1 MSVPLNRV
9 LVAAFLVLQSASCLN
24 AASSSLPDQPLARN
38 EDASTHNDG
47 RALTDN
53 RVAHPSS
60 TERAAPNPEKQVEKD
75 WVDGRWNQTD
85 VGPFLASTL
94 FTPNGPVAK
103 GLSIR
108 VGEYGEAAVCYDTAE
123 GALRAGWTGGFLEFD
138 PARFGLIR
146 APRIAGQL
154 RFLGPADSAPAG
166 PGVHYEGLHLSG
178 KRVVLSW
185 RIGETLLRESPWIET
200 AAGASAFTRT
210 LELGAGAAAV
220 TLSVLEETNATSSLF
235 RLAETGVA
243 AFERDGRLT
252 SVACLGAAG
261 ARFTAAGN
269 RISVVFPPREQMC
282 RGKLLIWSGG
292 TNELGG
298 FEKLLRESP
307 PPAALA
313 ELARPGPA
321 RWGTAL
327 TTRGQLGISADLFA
341 IDTLT
346 VPYDNPSK
354 ALMFLSGVDFV
365 RDGTAFVCS
374 IHGDVWRITGIDESL
389 RALTWKR
396 FATGLFQPLGLR
408 VVGDKVFVLGRDQ
421 ITLLHDENGDGEAD
435 FYENF
440 CNLIDTSSAAH
451 EYVTSLET
459 DPEGNLYYADPR
471 GAHRISADGRA
482 KQTLA
487 TGWRNPNG
495 LGVGPQGIIT
505 VAPQQGEWT
514 PSSAICEVKP
524 DGYYGYPGAKVTA
537 ERPLGYDPP
546 LCWIPHSVDNS
557 GASQVW
563 VPPGHWGPLAG
574 QMLHL
579 VWGRCAM
586 MLVLRDVSGGVPQGA
601 AIPLPGRFLSGPMRA
616 TFRRQD
622 GHLYVAGSTGWQT
635 SAVRDGS
642 LQRVR
647 YTGKSV
653 YLPLA
658 YHAHSNGL
666 ALTFSQPLERK
677 VAEDTGSYGL
687 SQWNYRYA
695 PQYGSDDWSVAD
707 PSRKGHD
714 PVEVKSAK
722 LLADGRTVFLEIAG
736 LRPVM
741 QMEIKHNLDAA
752 DGHKIRGVMYATINE
767 PGPNLTW

>member
-24 AASSSLPDQPLARN
+24 AASSSLPDQPLARK

-154 RFLGPADSAPAG
+154 KFLSPADSAPAG

-185 RIGETLLRESPWIET
+185 RIGETLLRESPWFEP

-252 SVACLGAAG
+252 AVAWLGDAG
-261 ARFTAAGN
+261 AQFTAAGH
-269 RISVVFPPREQMC
+269 RICVTFPPREQMR

-292 TNELGG
+292 TNELRG

-313 ELARPGPA
+313 
-321 RWGTAL
+321 
-327 TTRGQLGISADLFA
+327 
-341 IDTLT
+341 
-346 VPYDNPSK
+346 
-354 ALMFLSGVDFV
+354 
-365 RDGTAFVCS
+365 
-374 IHGDVWRITGIDESL
+374 
-389 RALTWKR
+389 
-396 FATGLFQPLGLR
+396 
-408 VVGDKVFVLGRDQ
+408 
-421 ITLLHDENGDGEAD
+421 
-435 FYENF
+435 
-440 CNLIDTSSAAH
+440 
-451 EYVTSLET
+451 
-459 DPEGNLYYADPR
+459 
-471 GAHRISADGRA
+471 
-482 KQTLA
+482 
-487 TGWRNPNG
+487 
-495 LGVGPQGIIT
+495 
-505 VAPQQGEWT
+505 
-514 PSSAICEVKP
+514 
-524 DGYYGYPGAKVTA
+524 
-537 ERPLGYDPP
+537 
-546 LCWIPHSVDNS
+546 
-557 GASQVW
+557 
-563 VPPGHWGPLAG
+563 
-574 QMLHL
+574 
-579 VWGRCAM
+579 
-586 MLVLRDVSGGVPQGA
+586 
-601 AIPLPGRFLSGPMRA
+601 
-616 TFRRQD
+616 
-622 GHLYVAGSTGWQT
+622 
-635 SAVRDGS
+635 
-642 LQRVR
+642 
-647 YTGKSV
+647 
-653 YLPLA
+653 
-658 YHAHSNGL
+658 
-666 ALTFSQPLERK
+666 
-677 VAEDTGSYGL
+677 
-687 SQWNYRYA
+687 
-695 PQYGSDDWSVAD
+695 
-707 PSRKGHD
+707 
-714 PVEVKSAK
+714 
-722 LLADGRTVFLEIAG
+722 
-736 LRPVM
+736 
-741 QMEIKHNLDAA
+741 
-752 DGHKIRGVMYATINE
+752 
-767 PGPNLTW
+767 